1 MLFCLPEIECIP
13 CSIINKYVYFKL
25 KRKYS
30 TQHFEILFFMYEP
43 VDYSMGKHNA
53 IFARRQS
60 QVLKQ
65 HSNNDAVIRD
75 LLNTDEKEEKRNYSL
90 DDK

>member
-1 MLFCLPEIECIP
+1 MESVQFLVNFKMWNWCYFRTGLAWNIYWNMLFCLPEIECIP

-53 IFARRQS
+53 IFARR
-60 QVLKQ
+60 
-65 HSNNDAVIRD
+65 
-75 LLNTDEKEEKRNYSL
+75 
-90 DDK
+90 